1 MKHKPIV
8 TLEVLVAGLVLLCLV
23 LLVWVGIVTPTP
35 WLLVPLGVWLTLGVL
50 LFFCGRALR
59 DLLERW
65 LTGAVSE
72 ESELK
77 CSLGHLSTPAA
88 LLSGKTV
95 LWYNPAFQE
104 QLDCEGNSLLCPA
117 AKLLPGLNLKES
129 GTPEGQL
136 LRLKDKA
143 WHVWASTVSKD
154 NETMSV
160 LFLSDETELRRVEKE
175 HQISRPGCILF
186 AVDGYND
193 VFQDMLD
200 SERAGLLE
208 NLYKVLETTIGGTT
222 GFLHRLSGGK
232 YLAVLEEQHLQ
243 KLSQERYT
251 VLDEV
256 RAIAPERNLS
266 LSIGIGR
273 GGESFAQIHEMA
285 EQALDMAQGRGGD
298 QAAEKTPE
306 GFTFYGGK
314 SHGVEKRSRVKSR
327 LVARALVDLIKQSES
342 VVIMGHRM
350 SDLDAV
356 GAAEGVL
363 RICKICDVPAVIAVR
378 QNATMASSLLN
389 AFIAAGC
396 GDDFIEPEK
405 ALDHV
410 NAKTLCIV
418 VDTYLKHLVESQE
431 ILQKAG
437 SVVVID
443 HHRKNDNYIKD
454 TVLLCHEPYASS
466 ASELVTEMLAYV
478 GDKDDKPTRLEA
490 EAMLAGIMLDTH
502 DFSLHTG
509 VRTFEAA
516 AALRR
521 YGAETER
528 VRALFHVSREEY
540 LAKCALVE
548 SAVIYKGCAIALHTA
563 FPDNIQVA
571 VPQAANDL
579 LGIEGVMASF
589 VGVEK
594 ADGVN
599 FSARSMGGMNVQVIM
614 EALGGGGHQTMA
626 GAQLRD
632 TTLEQAG
639 AQLRAAIDQHL
650 TGQQKERKS
659 SAR

>member
-8 TLEVLVAGLVLLCLV
+8 DLEVLVVGLILLCMVLLA
-23 LLVWVGIVTPTP
+23 WVGVTTPTP
-35 WLLVPLGVWLTLGVL
+35 WLLVPLGVWLTLCALFL
-50 LFFCGRALR
+50 LCGRAMR
-59 DLLERW
+59 GMLERW
-65 LTGAVSE
+65 LTGPVTE
-72 ESELK
+72 ESDLK
-77 CSLGHLSTPAA
+77 CSLGHLSSPAA
-88 LLSGKTV
+88 MLSGKTV
-95 LWYNPAFQE
+95 LWYNQAFRQ
-104 QLDCEGNSLLCPA
+104 QLNCGEGRMLCPA
-117 AKLLPGLNLKES
+117 AKILPGLNLKES
-129 GTPEGQL
+129 GSPEGQL
-136 LRLKDKA
+136 LWLGDKV
-143 WHVWASTVSKD
+143 WHVWTATVKKD
-154 NETMSV
+154 TETASV
-160 LFLSDETELRRVEKE
+160 LFLSDETQLRHMETEYRV
-175 HQISRPGCILF
+175 SRPGCILF
-186 AVDGYND
+186 AVDGYSD

-208 NLYKVLETTIGGTT
+208 NLYKVLETTVGGTT
-222 GFLHRLSGGK
+222 GFLHRLSSGK
-232 YLAVLEEQHLQ
+232 YLAVMEERHLQ
-243 KLSQERYT
+243 KLAEERYA

-256 RAIAPERNLS
+256 RAIAPDRNLS
-266 LSIGIGR
+266 LSIGVGR
-273 GGESFAQIHEMA
+273 GGKTLEQVHEMA

-350 SDLDAV
+350 SDLDAI

-378 QNATMASSLLN
+378 QNATMASSLLD
-389 AFIAAGC
+389 AFIEAGC
-396 GDDFIEPEK
+396 GDDFIEPEQ
-405 ALDHV
+405 ALQNV
-410 NAKTLCIV
+410 NKKTLCVV
-418 VDTYLKHLVESQE
+418 VDTYLKHLVESPE

-443 HHRKNDNYIKD
+443 HHRKSDNYIKN

-466 ASELVTEMLAYV
+466 ASELVAELLAYV
-478 GDKDDKPTRLEA
+478 GEKEDKPTRLEA
-490 EAMLAGIMLDTH
+490 EGMLAGILLDTH

-521 YGAETER
+521 YGAETEH
-528 VRALFHVSREEY
+528 VRALFCVSKEEY

-548 SAVIYKGCAIALHTA
+548 SAVIYKGCAIVLHKA
-563 FPDNIQVA
+563 FPGHIQVA

-579 LGIEGVMASF
+579 LGIEGVTASF

-594 ADGVN
+594 SGGVN
-599 FSARSMGGMNVQVIM
+599 FSARSMGEMNVQVIM
-614 EALGGGGHQTMA
+614 EVLGGGGHQTMA
-626 GAQLRD
+626 GAQLRN

-639 AQLRAAIDQHL
+639 VQLRAAVDSYL
-650 TGQQKERKS
+650 TQCAKECKN
-659 SAR
+659 